1 MKLIIVD
8 PSASSKD
15 KIRHITHCRGEDKV
29 HKKIEAHHGL
39 MGSYSEKTAVPM
51 VFHNVH
57 ANRISKGMKL
67 SEYHSLSDAFNDG
80 KEAHGQIANDNL
92 QQHQSA
98 FKNRLVIKTDP
109 KYNNGNTDILI
120 SNKKLDQV
128 VDNRRRKITF
138 ISSLPSGLTLP
149 ILASE
154 NLLRP
159 TSSSNRNQNTT
170 SSSNHLSHR
179 SQMNHVKD
187 RECGLSVQVG
197 RNDSKKVIDSHR
209 APTPS
214 SQNDLVRSNRGAAK
228 DEIVVPNLTGKFS
241 LDLRLKLNRS
251 KLQSLQGYSTCTF
264 RVKVKSRSKF

>member
-29 HKKIEAHHGL
+29 HKKIEVHHGL
-39 MGSYSEKTAVPM
+39 MGNYSEKTAVPM

-80 KEAHGQIANDNL
+80 KEAHGHITNDNL

-128 VDNRRRKITF
+128 VANRRRKITF

-159 TSSSNRNQNTT
+159 TSSSNLIQNTA
-170 SSSNHLSHR
+170 SSSRHHR

-187 RECGLSVQVG
+187 RECGLDVEVG
-197 RNDSKKVIDSHR
+197 RNDPKKVIDSHR

-214 SQNDLVRSNRGAAK
+214 SHNGLVRSNRAAVK

-241 LDLRLKLNRS
+241 LDLRLKLNKS

-264 RVKVKSRSKF
+264 RVKVKSRSKL